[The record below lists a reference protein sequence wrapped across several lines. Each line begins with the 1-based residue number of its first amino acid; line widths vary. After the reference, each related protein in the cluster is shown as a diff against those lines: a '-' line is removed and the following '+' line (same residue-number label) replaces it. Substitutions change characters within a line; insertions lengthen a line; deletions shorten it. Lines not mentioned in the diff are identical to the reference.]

1 MSGIERTQ
9 SNFNY
14 QQISAEPEI
23 PRESGWSKFGRAI
36 GDVAG
41 GVLGKLPIVGSSLSN
56 MGIDPSFSKQEDLI
70 RLQLQIQQ
78 QTQTFSTI
86 SNINKAKHDA
96 AMTAVRNFK

>member
-1 MSGIERTQ
+1 MTHLC
-9 SNFNY
+9 F
-14 QQISAEPEI
+14 EPVAAWVP
-23 PRESGWSKFGRAI
+23 PRI
-36 GDVAG
+36 GAG
-41 GVLGKLPIVGSSLSN
+41 AFRGPPVGVLGKLPIVGSSLSN

>member
-1 MSGIERTQ
+1 MSGVSRTQ
-9 SNFNY
+9 SDFSY
-14 QQISAEPEI
+14 QQISAQPET
-23 PRESGWSKFGRAI
+23 PREGGWSRFGRAL

-41 GVLGKLPIVGSSLSN
+41 GVLGKLPIVGSSLSG
-56 MGIDPSFSKQEDLI
+56 MGIDPSFNQQEDLI

-78 QTQTFSTI
+78 QTQVFSTI